1 MGKKGSYSKG
11 MEGII
16 ATESSICKI
25 DGQKGTLQYRG
36 YSIEDL
42 AANATFEEVTYL
54 LWHNKLPNKKELAS
68 FRKKLNQN
76 MILTPLI
83 KKFLE
88 SLPKNLGAMTSL
100 RGAIDILAN
109 HDPDLRN
116 FTPEGNLRKATRI
129 LAVMPVLV
137 AAIGRI
143 KDRKKLLK
151 PKKNLGF
158 AGNFL
163 YMLTGK
169 TPSKEAERTMEVCLI
184 LHAEHGM
191 NASTFAG
198 RVAASTLSDIHSGMV
213 SALATLKGP
222 LHGGANK
229 RAIQALHTMGKEIQ
243 VKNVCDADCQEQVEH
258 NVKKSLEKKERIM
271 GIGHRV
277 YKVKDPRA
285 IILEKYAS
293 IVKSED
299 YKYYQMAKRIERTM
313 AEEKG
318 LYPNVDF
325 FSGIVYSSLGI
336 KEHSYVCIFA
346 LARTSGWLAHMMEQ
360 YSNNRLIRPKALYVG
375 DLNKKFV
382 DIQKRK

>member
-1 MGKKGSYSKG
+1 MKPKTYAKG

-36 YSIEDL
+36 YFIEDL
-42 AANATFEEVTYL
+42 ATRATFEEVTYL
-54 LWHNKLPNKKELAS
+54 LWYAKLPNKKELAH
-68 FRKKLNQN
+68 FRKKLNEN
-76 MILTPLI
+76 MVLTPLI
-83 KKFLE
+83 RKFLQ

-116 FTPEGNLRKATRI
+116 FTKEGNLRKAVRI
-129 LAVMPVLV
+129 LSIMPVLV
-137 AAIGRI
+137 AALGRI
-143 KDRKKLLK
+143 KEKKEILK
-151 PKKNLGF
+151 PKKNLSF

-169 TPSKEAERTMEVCLI
+169 IPTKEQERIMDACLI

-213 SALATLKGP
+213 AALATLKGP

-229 RAIQALHTMGKEIQ
+229 KAIQAIHMMGKELQ
-243 VKNVCDADCQEQVEH
+243 VKNVCDADCQEQVE
-258 NVKKSLEKKERIM
+258 NKVKKSLQKKERIM

-285 IILEKYAS
+285 IILEKYAAT
-293 IVKSED
+293 IGSED
-299 YKYYQMAKRIERTM
+299 YKYYQMAKRIEKTM

-325 FSGIVYSSLGI
+325 FSGMVYSSLGI

-346 LARTSGWLAHMMEQ
+346 LSRTAGWLAHMMEQ
-360 YSNNRLIRPKALYVG
+360 YASNRLIRPKALYVG
-375 DLNKKFV
+375 KLNMKFV
-382 DIQKRK
+382 DLKKRK